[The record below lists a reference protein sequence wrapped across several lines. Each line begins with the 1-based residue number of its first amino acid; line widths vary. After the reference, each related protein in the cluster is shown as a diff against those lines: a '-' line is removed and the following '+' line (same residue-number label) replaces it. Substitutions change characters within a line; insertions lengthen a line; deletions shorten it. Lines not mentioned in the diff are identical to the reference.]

1 MIKTRSLQKRMKK
14 LKKNIT
20 FWSKKIHMKKL
31 REDIFIDDD
40 LFSNTGIKDE
50 DKQIID
56 DILQHV
62 NQGNIRIAQIFA

>member
-1 MIKTRSLQKRMKK
+1 
-14 LKKNIT
+14 
-20 FWSKKIHMKKL
+20 MKKL

>member
-1 MIKTRSLQKRMKK
+1 MDAVVDLRPEKK
-14 LKKNIT
+14 DIDDVP
-20 FWSKKIHMKKL
+20 L

-40 LFSNTGIKDE
+40 LFSDTGIKDE

-62 NQGNIRIAQIFA
+62 NHGDIRIAQPIVETKGGKIG